1 MPDKSM
7 FFISTIF
14 RLEKGVLGRS
24 CQESK
29 RAACEVRYR
38 YQDSQNRS
46 DLDDEESKLSVELAK
61 ETDAKMTSKSGKRVL

>member
-29 RAACEVRYR
+29 RAAYEVR
-38 YQDSQNRS
+38 YQDSQNRIA
-46 DLDDEESKLSVELAK
+46 LDDEESKLSVELAK
-61 ETDAKMTSKSGKRVL
+61 EKDAKMKSKSGKRVL